1 MILGLSRPLPPSGS
15 SHLAL
20 RKCVKSVPIV
30 KNGWHWLLASQWIHR
45 TSTTLADQPPVAPN
59 LLTHSLIRAM
69 LLLMF
74 AFVIPACTPHGNG
87 NLTLKSQSQPGTML
101 GGAFTS
107 SYYSLDDKNRLT
119 VLLLDGSIE
128 DPAQVVTIRMFW
140 GPRAGR
146 TPIDSTATNAT
157 IHYTIFCPA
166 PGQEQE
172 VGVYSGAGF
181 FYPLGKVGGESLTA
195 DLWQGTLRLA
205 DRSEG
210 FTDLL
215 GQAVLDG
222 HLTATRDEVTVAR
235 ALRRFET
242 LVTSRLGYP
251 RWLDM
256 Q

>member
-1 MILGLSRPLPPSGS
+1 MTPLP
-15 SHLAL
+15 AQ
-20 RKCVKSVPIV
+20 
-30 KNGWHWLLASQWIHR
+30 A
-45 TSTTLADQPPVAPN
+45 
-59 LLTHSLIRAM
+59 RAA
-69 LLLMF
+69 LLLMLAF
-74 AFVIPACTPHGNG
+74 AIPACTTHSSG
-87 NLTLKSQSQPGTML
+87 NLTLKSQSQPDTVL

-128 DPAQVVTIRMFW
+128 DPAQVVTLRMFW
-140 GPRAGR
+140 SPRAGR

-157 IHYTIFCPA
+157 IHYTIFSK
-166 PGQEQE
+166 GVGQE

-181 FYPLGKVGGESLTA
+181 VYPLGKVNGDTLTA
-195 DLWQGTLRLA
+195 DLWQGTMRLA
-205 DRSEG
+205 DRSEN

-222 HLTATRDEVTVAR
+222 HLTATRNEVAVSR
-235 ALRRFET
+235 ALRRVESLIT
-242 LVTSRLGYP
+242 DRLGYP

>member
-1 MILGLSRPLPPSGS
+1 MIP
-15 SHLAL
+15 
-20 RKCVKSVPIV
+20 
-30 KNGWHWLLASQWIHR
+30 LLAQ
-45 TSTTLADQPPVAPN
+45 V
-59 LLTHSLIRAM
+59 RAA
-69 LLLMF
+69 LLLMLAF
-74 AFVIPACTPHGNG
+74 AITACAPHGSG
-87 NLTLKSQSQPGTML
+87 NLTLKSQSQPGMVL

-140 GPRAGR
+140 SPRAGR
-146 TPIDSTATNAT
+146 TPIDATATNAT
-157 IHYTIFCPA
+157 IHYTIFSPDA
-166 PGQEQE
+166 DQQ

-181 FYPLGKVGGESLTA
+181 VYPLGKVDGETLTA
-195 DLWQGTLRLA
+195 DLWQGTVRLA
-205 DRSEG
+205 DRSEN

-215 GQAVLDG
+215 GQAILDG
-222 HLTATRDEVTVAR
+222 HLTATRDEVAVSR

-242 LVTSRLGYP
+242 LITDRLGYP